1 MEIRF
6 RDIFLS
12 SMWVVLLSPWL
23 AYAQT
28 SVIEPEP
35 QRREISE
42 ATIDTENVEIGLTLG
57 VISIED
63 FSSSMI
69 AGARLAYHVSENF
82 FVEAAYEQAESGQ
95 TSFELLSGGA
105 PLLTDDERQYRYYS
119 LGLGYSLNGET
130 FVTDSWVI
138 NSATFFVL
146 SAGSTEFAGDEHFTL
161 SLGVGYKVLLT
172 DYFSLRLE
180 LKDHLFNSEL
190 IGNEKTT
197 HNIQY
202 GLGATFFF

>member
-6 RDIFLS
+6 RSI
-12 SMWVVLLSPWL
+12 LLSCLL
-23 AYAQT
+23 ALLVSPLWVHAQ
-28 SVIEPEP
+28 SGVIEPEP

-42 ATIDTENVEIGLTLG
+42 ANIDTENFEVGLMLG

-63 FSSSMI
+63 FSTNMI
-69 AGARLAYHVSENF
+69 AGARLAYHINENF
-82 FVEAAYEQAESGQ
+82 FIEAAYAQAEAGQ

-105 PLLTDDERQYRYYS
+105 PLLSADERNYRTYN

-130 FVTDSWVI
+130 FVTNTWVI
-138 NSATFFVL
+138 NSATYFML
-146 SAGSTEFAGDEHFTL
+146 GAGSTEFAGDEHFTL
-161 SLGVGYKVLLT
+161 TLGAGYRLLLS
-172 DYFSLRLE
+172 DYFSLRVE